1 MTSLRRRRCPRVLD
15 MGTTYQDKALHWELD
30 QWLVTNLVKCFSST
44 TFFGDQIVCTW
55 DRMGM
60 FFPTASWNVKLTE
73 THRYFETFC
82 NKTHQ
87 QNTYFQSSVAQKSTT
102 ESYCFSSMSIK
113 LSACDSWCVSSTP
126 SVLVLSCIHE
136 SKRLVSTCFQTK
148 HMLQVTTFLTHHGM
162 KIGKCLKSSNNA

>member
-1 MTSLRRRRCPRVLD
+1 

-55 DRMGM
+55 DRMGI
-60 FFPTASWNVKLTE
+60 FFQLFHEMWNSQKLTDILRPSVIIKP
-73 THRYFETFC
+73 T
-82 NKTHQ
+82 NKTHIFKVRWLKKVQ
-87 QNTYFQSSVAQKSTT
+87 QKVTVSPLRENVGN
-102 ESYCFSSMSIK
+102 MSIK

-136 SKRLVSTCFQTK
+136 SKRLVSTCFKKT
-148 HMLQVTTFLTHHGM
+148 HVTSY
-162 KIGKCLKSSNNA
+162 IISNSSWYEDWKLIEISDI

>member
-1 MTSLRRRRCPRVLD
+1 MCIHWHTKASPRTNWWRASAEDGVQGCLIWARPI
-15 MGTTYQDKALHWELD
+15 GIKALHWELD

-44 TFFGDQIVCTW
+44 TFLGDQIVCTW

-60 FFPTASWNVKLTE
+60 FIPTASWNVKLTE

-102 ESYCFSSMSIK
+102 ESYCFSTPRKCREHVHQIVSLRLMMCFLHT
-113 LSACDSWCVSSTP
+113 LSVGPLLHSR
-126 SVLVLSCIHE
+126 I
-136 SKRLVSTCFQTK
+136 
-148 HMLQVTTFLTHHGM
+148 
-162 KIGKCLKSSNNA
+162 